1 MDFDQVEKELL
12 EFRDE
17 RHWQHFHTYTSLAR
31 ALNIEASEVEK
42 VFQWQENVNGLT
54 DKQRQDLELEV
65 ADVLTY
71 AYYLCAKMGV
81 NPNDI
86 VHEKLQINQK
96 RHWSFEENENK
107 EK

>member
-31 ALNIEASEVEK
+31 ALNIAASEVEK